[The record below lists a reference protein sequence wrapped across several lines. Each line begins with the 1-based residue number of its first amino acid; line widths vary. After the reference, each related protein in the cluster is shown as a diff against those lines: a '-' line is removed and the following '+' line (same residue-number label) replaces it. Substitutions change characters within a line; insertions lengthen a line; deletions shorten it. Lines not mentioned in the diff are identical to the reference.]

1 MTTKV
6 PPIVVALPPN
16 LRQLLD
22 EPPATIEGTG
32 ATVDEV
38 LRGLIEEYPILSPH
52 VFSPAGTIRT
62 SIIVLLNE
70 DDIRYRQRGRTP
82 VKPGDHLVLVPALA
96 GGAPSTRPRA
106 RTTKRPLSSEERHR
120 YSRHLLLPEVGE
132 SGQRRIR
139 DARVLIVGVGGLGAP
154 AALYLAAA
162 GVGTIGLVDDDRVD
176 TSNLQRQVLYSTKE
190 VGTRK
195 TRSAARRLRGL
206 NPNIRVVE
214 HPGRLTSENALQ
226 VIRGYDIVLDGT
238 DNFPTR
244 YLVNDACVLL
254 RKPYVYGSVYRFE
267 GQVSVF
273 DAQRGPCYRCLFPA
287 APPPELVPSCAEG
300 GVLGVVPGLIGIWQA
315 NEVLQLILGSG
326 EPLIG
331 RILLIDA
338 KTAGVR
344 EVRVRKDPKCP
355 LCGRH
360 PTQKGLIDYPA
371 FCGAPAEGERV
382 PTVGARALAA
392 ELRRRVRPQLID
404 VREPG
409 EWQIAHLPNA
419 KLIPRATLERRLGA
433 VRRDRPVV
441 VYCKSGRRSADA
453 VRFLTARG
461 FTNVRSLAG
470 GLDAWAE
477 TVDTKMPRY

>member
-1 MTTKV
+1 MSAKV
-6 PPIVVALPPN
+6 PPILVALPPN
-16 LRQLLD
+16 LRELLE
-22 EPPATIEGTG
+22 EPPDTIEGTG

-38 LRGLIEEYPILSPH
+38 LRALSEEFPVLSPH
-52 VFSPAGTIRT
+52 LFSPAGTIRT
-62 SIIVLLNE
+62 SLIVLLN
-70 DDIRYRQRGRTP
+70 DDDVRYRQRGRTP
-82 VKPGDHLVLVPALA
+82 VKPGDRLVLVPALA
-96 GGAPSTRPRA
+96 GGSPTRRRRA
-106 RTTKRPLSSEERHR
+106 RPSSQSLSTEERHR

-132 SGQRRIR
+132 TGQRRIR
-139 DARVLIVGVGGLGAP
+139 DAKVLIVGVGGLGAP

-162 GVGTIGLVDDDRVD
+162 GVGTIGLVDGDRVD
-176 TSNLQRQVLYSTKE
+176 TSNLQRQVLYTTRE
-190 VGTRK
+190 VGARK
-195 TRSAARRLRGL
+195 TGAAARRLRAL
-206 NPNIRVVE
+206 NPNIQVVV
-214 HPGRLTSENALQ
+214 HPGRLTSENALR

-244 YLVNDACVLL
+244 YLVNDACALL
-254 RKPYVYGSVYRFE
+254 HKPYVYGSVYRFE

-273 DAQRGPCYRCLFPA
+273 DAQRGPCYRCLFPEP
-287 APPPELVPSCAEG
+287 PPPELVPSCAEG

-315 NEVLQLILGSG
+315 TEALQLVLGTG

-338 KTAGVR
+338 LSAGVR
-344 EVRVRKDPKCP
+344 EVRVRKDPRCP

-371 FCGAPAEGERV
+371 FCGAPTEGERV
-382 PTVGARALAA
+382 PTVGASALAT
-392 ELRRRVRPQLID
+392 ELRRRVRPKLID

-419 KLIPRATLERRLGA
+419 KLIPRATLERRL
-433 VRRDRPVV
+433 VEVPRDRPVV

-453 VRFLTARG
+453 VRLLASHG
-461 FTNVRSLAG
+461 FANVRSLAG

-477 TVDTKMPRY
+477 TVDPKMPRY